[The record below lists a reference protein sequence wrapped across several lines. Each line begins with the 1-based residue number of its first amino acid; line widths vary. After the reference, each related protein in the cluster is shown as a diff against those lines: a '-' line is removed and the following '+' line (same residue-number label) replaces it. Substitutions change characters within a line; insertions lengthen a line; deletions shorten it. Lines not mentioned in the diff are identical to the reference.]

1 MTGKKH
7 HILLVDD
14 EVGLAEALRF
24 NLEMDGYIITLAH
37 DGNEATGLLST
48 QQYDIVL
55 LDVMMPEMDGYQICQ
70 YFRSINKHTPVIF
83 LTSRGTGK
91 DRIHGLR
98 LGADDYVTKPFEYD
112 ELLLRVG
119 KLIERSERTP
129 IQVEDEFVF
138 GNCSVN
144 FSKTEATGARGEAV
158 EMSKIEFDMMKY
170 FIFNQGKTVSRD
182 EIYKSIWGYNDR
194 NMPNSRTL
202 DNFIMFLRRYF
213 ESNPSDPKH
222 FISVRGI
229 GYKFVV

>member
-1 MTGKKH
+1 MTGKKY
-7 HILLVDD
+7 HILLADD
-14 EVGLAEALRF
+14 EVGLAEALKL
-24 NLEMDGYIITLAH
+24 NLELDGYIITMAH
-37 DGNEATGLLST
+37 DGAVATALLST
-48 QQYDIVL
+48 HRFDLVL
-55 LDVMMPEMDGYQICQ
+55 LDVMMPEVDGYQICQ
-70 YFRSINKHTPVIF
+70 YFRSINNQTPVIF
-83 LTSRGTGK
+83 LTARGTGK

-112 ELLLRVG
+112 ELLLRIS
-119 KLIERSERTP
+119 KLIEKSERAP
-129 IQVEDEFVF
+129 VPVEDVFSF

-144 FSKTEATGARGEAV
+144 FSKTEAIGARGEVV

-170 FIFNQGKTVSRD
+170 FIFNQGKTVSRED
-182 EIYKSIWGYNDR
+182 IYKSIWGYNDR

-213 ESNPSDPKH
+213 EHNPSDPKH